1 MQTCA
6 ERRAGRRFVR
16 SGSGRTLGAAAALVG
31 ALAAGVAAAQAPAG
45 AGDQVFRAVGGGVYS
60 VHVFDPAALP
70 KRKLASL
77 GSAVV
82 YAPGRLVTN
91 CHVLAPG
98 LGGEHRQLVVEIK
111 AAGQQSGRAVRLA
124 SADPERDL
132 CILDAPGLDAKPVP
146 LGTTRGLAVGQ
157 PVYAVGSPRGLELTL
172 SGGLVSALR
181 KTGIEPVIQTDAAV
195 SPGSSGGGL
204 FDAQGRLIGIVTFNV
219 QGGQNL
225 NFALPVEWI
234 REAALRGTTAS
245 DFGAIVAH
253 ARRLTQGGPGA
264 KGATAEGGRWSLAA
278 SVPQGYEV
286 YVDTGRLSR
295 SGAQAHAWVLHNF
308 HAPVAAGA
316 AGAYK
321 SRVLLAE
328 FDCAGGRWSL
338 RHAATYTESFA
349 TGRRLS
355 ADDFAP
361 TDADWRNAA
370 PGTPMD
376 TVRAAACR

>member
-1 MQTCA
+1 M
-6 ERRAGRRFVR
+6 RRLVELLLTGTALWLSAGTMHAQ
-16 SGSGRTLGAAAALVG
+16 GQGAA
-31 ALAAGVAAAQAPAG
+31 
-45 AGDQVFRAVGGGVYS
+45 DQVFRAAARSVYS
-60 VHVFDPAALP
+60 VHVFAPGSQP
-70 KRKLASL
+70 RKLASL

-98 LGGEHRQLVVEIK
+98 LDGGTRQPLVEIK
-111 AAGQQSGRAVRLA
+111 AAGQRAGHPVRLA
-124 SADPERDL
+124 AADPARDL
-132 CILDAPGLDAKPVP
+132 CILEAPGLDAPAAA
-146 LGTTRGLAVGQ
+146 LGSTRGLSVGQ
-157 PVYAVGSPRGLELTL
+157 SVYAVGSPRGLELTL

-181 KTGIEPVIQTDAAV
+181 KTGVEPIVQTDAAV

-234 REAALRGTTAS
+234 KDAAQRGTSAA
-245 DFGAIVAH
+245 DFGAIVAYS
-253 ARRLTQGGPGA
+253 RRLVQGGVGA
-264 KGATAEGGRWSLAA
+264 KGAAAGGGRWAFAA
-278 SVPQGYEV
+278 HAAQGYDV
-286 YVDTGRLSR
+286 YVDTGRMSR
-295 SGAQAHAWVLHNF
+295 SGGQAQAWILHNF
-308 HAPVAAGA
+308 HAPIAHAS

-338 RHAATYTESFA
+338 RHAATYTEAFA

-355 ADDFAP
+355 AEDFTP
-361 TDADWRNAA
+361 TEADYRNAA
-370 PGTPMD
+370 PGSPMD

>member
-1 MQTCA
+1 M
-6 ERRAGRRFVR
+6 
-16 SGSGRTLGAAAALVG
+16 LAAACALTWS
-31 ALAAGVAAAQAPAG
+31 ASARSQT
-45 AGDQVFRAVGGGVYS
+45 AGDQVFRLVARSVYS
-60 VHVFDPAALP
+60 VHVFDPAAQP
-70 KRKLASL
+70 QKKLASL

-98 LGGEHRQLVVEIK
+98 LDADARRLTVEIK
-111 AAGQQSGRAVRLA
+111 EAGQRAGRAVRLM

-132 CILDAPGLDAKPVP
+132 CILEAPGLDAPAVA
-146 LGTTRGLAVGQ
+146 LGSTRGVSVGQ
-157 PVYAVGSPRGLELTL
+157 SVYAVGSPRGLELTL

-181 KTGIEPVIQTDAAV
+181 KTGAEPIVQTDASV

-204 FDAQGRLIGIVTFNV
+204 FDAQGRLIGIVSFNL

-225 NFALPVEWI
+225 NFAVPVEWI
-234 REAALRGTTAS
+234 KEAAQRGTTAA
-245 DFGAIVAH
+245 DFGAIVAYS
-253 ARRLTQGGPGA
+253 RRLMQGGAGA
-264 KGATAEGGRWSLAA
+264 KGATSGGGRWALAA
-278 SVPQGYEV
+278 SNVQGYDV
-286 YVDTGRLSR
+286 YVDLGRTNR
-295 SGAQAHAWVLHNF
+295 VSGQAQAWVLHNF
-308 HAPVAAGA
+308 HAPVAHGA

-328 FDCAGGRWSL
+328 FDCAGARWSV

-355 ADDFAP
+355 ADDFTP
-361 TDADWRNAA
+361 VDADFRHAA

>member
-1 MQTCA
+1 M
-6 ERRAGRRFVR
+6 RRFAQ
-16 SGSGRTLGAAAALVG
+16 TLILALLGVFARPAPAQGQGAA
-31 ALAAGVAAAQAPAG
+31 
-45 AGDQVFRAVGGGVYS
+45 DQVFRAVARSVYS
-60 VHVFDPAALP
+60 VHVFDPAAQP
-70 KRKLASL
+70 QRKLAAL

-98 LGGEHRQLVVEIK
+98 LDAGSRSLLVEIK
-111 AAGQQSGRAVRLA
+111 AAGQRSGHPARLA

-132 CILDAPGLDAKPVP
+132 CILDVPGLDAPAVV
-146 LGTTRGLAVGQ
+146 LGTTRGLTVGQ
-157 PVYAVGSPRGLELTL
+157 AVYAVGSPRGLELTL

-181 KTGIEPVIQTDAAV
+181 KTGAEPVIQTDAAV

-204 FDAQGRLIGIVTFNV
+204 FDAQGRLVGIMTFNV

-225 NFALPVEWI
+225 NFAVPVEWI
-234 REAALRGTTAS
+234 KDAAQRGTTAA
-245 DFGAIVAH
+245 DFGAIVAYS
-253 ARRLTQGGPGA
+253 RRLVQGGVGA
-264 KGATAEGGRWSLAA
+264 KGATAGGGRWALAA
-278 SVPQGYEV
+278 STTQGYDV
-286 YVDTGRLSR
+286 YIDTGRTQR
-295 SGAQAHAWVLHNF
+295 TGAQAQAWILHNF
-308 HAPVAAGA
+308 HTPVAQTG
-316 AGAYK
+316 AGAYR

-338 RHAATYTESFA
+338 RHAAIYTESFA

-355 ADDFAP
+355 ADDFTP
-361 TDADWRNAA
+361 TDADYRNAA

>member
-1 MQTCA
+1 MATSLP
-6 ERRAGRRFVR
+6 RATVLLLA
-16 SGSGRTLGAAAALVG
+16 LGAG
-31 ALAAGVAAAQAPAG
+31 APAAVAQG
-45 AGDQVFRAVGGGVYS
+45 PSAGDQVFRAVARSVYS
-60 VHVFDPAALP
+60 VHVFDPAQPAA
-70 KRKLASL
+70 RKLVAL

-98 LGGEHRQLVVEIK
+98 IGGDASLQPLLAEIK
-111 AAGQQSGRAVRLA
+111 AAGQRGGRRVRLA
-124 SADPERDL
+124 SADPARDL
-132 CILDAPGLDAKPVP
+132 CILDAPGLDAPAVA
-146 LGTTRGLAVGQ
+146 LGSTRGLAVGQ

-181 KTGIEPVIQTDAAV
+181 KSGAEPVIQTDASV

-204 FDAQGRLIGIVTFNV
+204 FDAQGRLIGITSFNV

-234 REAALRGTTAS
+234 KDAAARGTTAA
-245 DFGAIVAH
+245 DFGAIVAYW
-253 ARRLTQGGPGA
+253 RRLAQGGAGA
-264 KGATAEGGRWSLAA
+264 RGVTSGGGRWALAA
-278 SVPQGYEV
+278 SSGQGYDV
-286 YVDTGRLSR
+286 YVDLGRLSR
-295 SGAQAHAWVLHNF
+295 SGGQAQAWILHNF
-308 HAPVAAGA
+308 HAPVTSAG

-321 SRVLLAE
+321 SRVLLADI
-328 FDCAGGRWSL
+328 DCAAGRWSL
-338 RHAATYTESFA
+338 RHAATYTEAFA

-355 ADDFAP
+355 ADDFTP
-361 TDADWRNAA
+361 TEADYRNAA